1 MWNWYVVCNFHKY
14 YLGKCTPCLNLHI
27 YSTGKW
33 ALKIVFL
40 VNKWLKHS
48 GFDNINSNLW
58 RERERGRICNW
69 QVVESPLLCYYRGP
83 WMSWRWTLRSGSGKL
98 SPRWSAQVPWT
109 TSDSSPSSSTLRSTS
124 NPMPESIV
132 WDWVYSKISTTKDS
146 GFSGLTETCGV
157 NSPHEMGR
165 LKELDVTKSPLSIS
179 TILIIVRPIPPSYL
193 HCFIRRSDVS
203 SIPVL
208 PNCVH
213 LGFLVAVLS
222 WSRLTKNWVN
232 LTTFKNYFIRLQL
245 YKSNVCYFS
254 LVRILQFTSVEFSLI
269 YMRFDFIILL
279 YCNWLFFMPLN
290 VTLCSIPLFME
301 IFFYSLWDYA
311 NQAIKD
317 QNLYFND

>member
-1 MWNWYVVCNFHKY
+1 
-14 YLGKCTPCLNLHI
+14 
-27 YSTGKW
+27 
-33 ALKIVFL
+33 
-40 VNKWLKHS
+40 
-48 GFDNINSNLW
+48 
-58 RERERGRICNW
+58 
-69 QVVESPLLCYYRGP
+69 
-83 WMSWRWTLRSGSGKL
+83 MSWRWTLRSGSGKL

-124 NPMPESIV
+124 NPMPENIV

-232 LTTFKNYFIRLQL
+232 MTAFKNYFIRLQL

-254 LVRILQFTSVEFSLI
+254 LVQILQFTSVEFSLI

-279 YCNWLFFMPLN
+279 YCNWLFYMPLN

-301 IFFYSLWDYA
+301 IFFYSLWDCA